1 MKMGKN
7 KTYKSLM
14 TLDEAIL
21 LIDGTFDG
29 YYERMKYSRRGDK
42 KLYPKSTM
50 RADKKALIEKI
61 REWEYKAGLLGY
73 MNPENIEKI
82 ESEYQ
87 ESRKEDD
94 ERIELILSDVR

>member
-1 MKMGKN
+1 MK
-7 KTYKSLM
+7 
-14 TLDEAIL
+14 
-21 LIDGTFDG
+21 
-29 YYERMKYSRRGDK
+29 
-42 KLYPKSTM
+42 
-50 RADKKALIEKI
+50 ADKKALIEKI
-61 REWEYKAGLLGY
+61 KEWEYKAGLLGY